1 MIMDAGFP
9 KGPVADIVDSFG
21 PNGFLYRHLG
31 GNLGPDTL
39 NPKP

>member
-21 PNGFLYRHLG
+21 PNVGIGRSTFAVQLVRDCL
-31 GNLGPDTL
+31 
-39 NPKP
+39 